1 MSGWYDHI
9 VPAFLLGAALGAAP
23 GPVQLLILS
32 ETARGGLGRGL
43 RVMLGANGALLAVMV
58 ALAFGFSA
66 LAPSEAV
73 LRGLRIVGGGFLVFI
88 AVEELRTLRAEAG
101 GDEERRRTLPGASL
115 GPTARGV
122 VSVIVNPGAWIF
134 FATTASSVVAEAT
147 ASSGRQAAVLASLA
161 MTLGV
166 SATDLTTTLIGTGG
180 RAVAGERG
188 LRWIRTGLA
197 VTLLAIGLVFVVQGL
212 RG

>member
-1 MSGWYDHI
+1 M
-9 VPAFLLGAALGAAP
+9 
-23 GPVQLLILS
+23 
-32 ETARGGLGRGL
+32 
-43 RVMLGANGALLAVMV
+43 
-58 ALAFGFSA
+58 
-66 LAPSEAV
+66 
-73 LRGLRIVGGGFLVFI
+73 
-88 AVEELRTLRAEAG
+88 
-101 GDEERRRTLPGASL
+101 
-115 GPTARGV
+115 
-122 VSVIVNPGAWIF
+122 IVNPGAWIF

-197 VTLLAIGLVFVVQGL
+197 VALLAIGLAFVVQGL

>member
-1 MSGWYDHI
+1 MSGWSDHI

-73 LRGLRIVGGGFLVFI
+73 LRGLRIVGGGFLIFI

-115 GPTARGV
+115 GPTTRGV

-197 VTLLAIGLVFVVQGL
+197 VALLAIGLAFVVQGL
-212 RG
+212 RR

>member
-1 MSGWYDHI
+1 MSGWSDHI

-122 VSVIVNPGAWIF
+122 VSVIVNPGAWMF
-134 FATTASSVVAEAT
+134 FAAPASSVVA
-147 ASSGRQAAVLASLA
+147 
-161 MTLGV
+161 
-166 SATDLTTTLIGTGG
+166 
-180 RAVAGERG
+180 
-188 LRWIRTGLA
+188 
-197 VTLLAIGLVFVVQGL
+197 
-212 RG
+212 